1 VDPLDRLFQELV
13 RAAQQAGAL
22 HRPIAIREILEDLLP
37 YRVVRPLRIAELLD
51 DYRQLVMRLVAG
63 ERTLLEADPEV
74 RAACSAALESRHPDL
89 SLLETYGDRLVTV
102 VTAAIVERPSVP
114 AFLEPDTAPR
124 LVDTP
129 SVPHAVLPTVVAP
142 SVPPIVEPASAPM
155 VMEPASVTPIP
166 EPPSLTPLP
175 VVPLPPAHLPST
187 VPPALPS
194 TPTVRGR
201 PVPGVR
207 PSKLSKFMGGTVP
220 VVATRSAAVP
230 RPTTPVHGTPTAN
243 PGEEVACLY
252 CTRPLPGGRAARYC
266 PWCGQHLL
274 ARCRMCRSS
283 LEESWIFCIT
293 CGHPT

>member
-37 YRVVRPLRIAELLD
+37 YRVVRPTRIAELLD

-63 ERTLLEADPEV
+63 ERHLLEADPEV
-74 RAACSAALESRHPDL
+74 RAACSAALASRHPDL
-89 SLLETYGDRLVTV
+89 SLLDTYADRLVTV

-114 AFLEPDTAPR
+114 AFVEPTDAPS
-124 LVDTP
+124 LVD
-129 SVPHAVLPTVVAP
+129 SP
-142 SVPPIVEPASAPM
+142 SVPPIVEAPSLPPIL
-155 VMEPASVTPIP
+155 EPPSVTP
-166 EPPSLTPLP
+166 L
-175 VVPLPPAHLPST
+175 VPARRPTAT
-187 VPPALPS
+187 PPALPS

-201 PVPGVR
+201 PVPSVR
-207 PSKLSKFMGGTVP
+207 PSKLSRFMGGTVP

-230 RPTTPVHGTPTAN
+230 RPVTPPPEET
-243 PGEEVACLY
+243 GEVPCLY
-252 CTRPLPGGRAARYC
+252 CTRPLPAGRATRYC

-274 ARCRMCRSS
+274 QRCRMCRAA
-283 LEESWIFCIT
+283 LEESWVFCIT

>member
-1 VDPLDRLFQELV
+1 MDPLDRLFQELV

-22 HRPIAIREILEDLLP
+22 HRPIAIREILEELLP
-37 YRVVRPLRIAELLD
+37 YRVVRPTRIAELLD

-63 ERTLLEADPEV
+63 ERNLVEADPEV

-114 AFLEPDTAPR
+114 AFVEPDSAPR

-129 SVPHAVLPTVVAP
+129 SVPHPMLDRIDAP
-142 SVPPIVEPASAPM
+142 SVQPIAEPASA
-155 VMEPASVTPIP
+155 TPIP
-166 EPPSLTPLP
+166 EPPSVTPAA
-175 VVPLPPAHLPST
+175 VVPIEPPSVPALPPRI

-201 PVPGVR
+201 PVPSVR
-207 PSKLSKFMGGTVP
+207 PSKLSRFMGGTVP

-230 RPTTPVHGTPTAN
+230 RPPTPAQGTPVVNG
-243 PGEEVACLY
+243 GEEVACLY

-293 CGHPT
+293 CGHPS